1 MSNAYLNL
9 IGGLSGDMLL
19 SSLIDAGLDPK
30 KLSKELNKISEID
43 FEISVNKTERQ
54 NLKATHIDVVV
65 NDSIKWTW
73 PKLYKAV
80 ESSKLNEEIGLSPHI
95 IELKYEPNDDLAAS
109 IISNNLPWRM
119 TRSSKYVDGVKLINL
134 FI

>member
-1 MSNAYLNL
+1 MSNAYLNI

-19 SSLIDAGLDPK
+19 SSLIDAGLDPE

-54 NLKATHIDVVV
+54 NLKATHTDVIV

-73 PKLYKAV
+73 AKLYKAV
-80 ESSKLNEEIGLSPHI
+80 ESSKLNKI
-95 IELKYEPNDDLAAS
+95 
-109 IISNNLPWRM
+109 
-119 TRSSKYVDGVKLINL
+119 VKI
-134 FI
+134 

>member
-19 SSLIDAGLDPK
+19 SSLIDAGLDPE

-54 NLKATHIDVVV
+54 NLKATHTDVIV

-80 ESSKLNEEIGLSPHI
+80 ELSLIHI
-95 IELKYEPNDDLAAS
+95 SEP
-109 IISNNLPWRM
+109 
-119 TRSSKYVDGVKLINL
+119 TRPY
-134 FI
+134 

>member
-19 SSLIDAGLDPK
+19 SSLIDAGLDPE

-54 NLKATHIDVVV
+54 NLKATHTDVIV
-65 NDSIKWTW
+65 NDSIKWT
-73 PKLYKAV
+73 
-80 ESSKLNEEIGLSPHI
+80 
-95 IELKYEPNDDLAAS
+95 
-109 IISNNLPWRM
+109 
-119 TRSSKYVDGVKLINL
+119 
-134 FI
+134 

>member
-19 SSLIDAGLDPK
+19 SSLIDAGLDPE

-54 NLKATHIDVVV
+54 NLKATHTDVIV
-65 NDSIKWTW
+65 NDF
-73 PKLYKAV
+73 
-80 ESSKLNEEIGLSPHI
+80 
-95 IELKYEPNDDLAAS
+95 IEHNS
-109 IISNNLPWRM
+109 
-119 TRSSKYVDGVKLINL
+119 
-134 FI
+134 

>member
-19 SSLIDAGLDPK
+19 SSLIDAGLDPE

-54 NLKATHIDVVV
+54 NLKATHTDVIV
-65 NDSIKWTW
+65 N
-73 PKLYKAV
+73 
-80 ESSKLNEEIGLSPHI
+80 LSLIHI
-95 IELKYEPNDDLAAS
+95 
-109 IISNNLPWRM
+109 
-119 TRSSKYVDGVKLINL
+119 
-134 FI
+134 

>member
-1 MSNAYLNL
+1 MSNAYLNI

-54 NLKATHIDVVV
+54 N
-65 NDSIKWTW
+65 
-73 PKLYKAV
+73 
-80 ESSKLNEEIGLSPHI
+80 
-95 IELKYEPNDDLAAS
+95 
-109 IISNNLPWRM
+109 
-119 TRSSKYVDGVKLINL
+119 
-134 FI
+134 

>member
-19 SSLIDAGLDPK
+19 SSLIDAGLDPE

-54 NLKATHIDVVV
+54 NLKATHTDVIV
-65 NDSIKWTW
+65 NDSIK
-73 PKLYKAV
+73 
-80 ESSKLNEEIGLSPHI
+80 
-95 IELKYEPNDDLAAS
+95 AS
-109 IISNNLPWRM
+109 DKRRVPRIFPSASGWRANPS
-119 TRSSKYVDGVKLINL
+119 TA
-134 FI
+134 

>member
-80 ESSKLNEEIGLSPHI
+80 
-95 IELKYEPNDDLAAS
+95 
-109 IISNNLPWRM
+109 
-119 TRSSKYVDGVKLINL
+119 
-134 FI
+134 